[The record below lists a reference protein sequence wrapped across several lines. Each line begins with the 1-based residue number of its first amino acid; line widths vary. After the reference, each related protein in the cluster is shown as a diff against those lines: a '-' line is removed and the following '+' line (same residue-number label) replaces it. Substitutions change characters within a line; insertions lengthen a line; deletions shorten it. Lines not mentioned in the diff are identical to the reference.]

1 MKVVDLNVLLYA
13 INEDAPQHAAARR
26 WWEGALADDEP
37 IGLAWIVVLGFLRL
51 STRGGILPHP
61 LTSEQALDVA
71 GEWIEHPRVSLLH
84 PGDEHWSLLRGL
96 LDDAGLAGNLTSDAH
111 LAALAMEYDATLYSS
126 DTDFSRFAE
135 LRTKNPVA

>member
-13 INEDAPQHAAARR
+13 INEDAPQHTSARR
-26 WWEGALADDEP
+26 WWEAALADDEP

-61 LTSEQALDVA
+61 LTAAEALDVVQ
-71 GEWIEHPRVSLLH
+71 EWIEHPRVSLLH
-84 PGDEHWSLLRGL
+84 PGAEHWSLLRGL

-111 LAALAMEYDATLYSS
+111 LAAWQWNMTRPSTVPTPISHA
-126 DTDFSRFAE
+126 SRSCA
-135 LRTKNPVA
+135 